1 MLPVAIITFLYP
13 AFGAIVVPVLAL
25 MNYRHGCTKEMKW
38 LFISL
43 VFVMAA
49 LGYSMGEWGDLERY
63 HQQLMMMETFDLST
77 IFQFD
82 EDRLYVADALLY
94 FVSQTGNM
102 QVLNYIIGFIVYGI
116 AFYVLFDRVSR
127 SPESFSM
134 GRVIE
139 LAVIIV
145 GIVPFF
151 NIIANVRCV
160 TAYVIILFAAYREL
174 VQKKKNILTYL
185 LYILPIGL
193 HVSAIIILL
202 LRFIQIVA
210 KRLGR
215 GIILIAI
222 FMPAL
227 IDFFYQYSSLF
238 SGNLVGDFITNA
250 ISRAYAYLYWT
261 DTGFAAEIQ
270 DNLTDKLTRI
280 YGTFFI
286 GLITLALLFAK
297 RKSIQILHK
306 DIFLE
311 PMIAYL
317 YVMGAC
323 TLGCL
328 YIVTGAFW
336 RFEAAVVLF
345 SPIVLIPLLE
355 LKDKFINLWFKLLF
369 SSGLFMLLMNF
380 IYMYRNMDVA
390 GMAKKFALT
399 TGIEVIYYVLNGV
412 FSILD

>member
-13 AFGAIVVPVLAL
+13 AFGAIVVPILAL
-25 MNYRHGCTKEMKW
+25 MNYRHGCTKDMKW
-38 LFISL
+38 LFVSL

-63 HQQLMMMETFDLST
+63 HQQLLMMETFDLAT
-77 IFQFD
+77 IFQLD
-82 EDRLYVADALLY
+82 EDHLYVADVLLY
-94 FVSQTGNM
+94 FVSQTGNI
-102 QVLNYIIGFIVYGI
+102 QVLNYIIGFIIYGI
-116 AFYVLFDRVSR
+116 AFYVLFDRISR
-127 SPESFSM
+127 SSESFMM

-139 LAVIIV
+139 LVIIV
-145 GIVPFF
+145 IGIVPFF
-151 NIIANVRCV
+151 NIIANIRCV

-174 VQKKKNILTYL
+174 IQKKKNVLTYL

-193 HVSAIIILL
+193 HVSAIIVLL
-202 LRFIQIVA
+202 LRFIQIAV

-215 GIILIAI
+215 GIILVAI
-222 FMPAL
+222 FIPSL
-227 IDFFYQYSSLF
+227 IDFFYQYSSMF
-238 SGNLVGDFITNA
+238 SGNLIGDFITNA

-270 DNLTDKLTRI
+270 DNLTNKLTRI

-286 GLITLALLFAK
+286 GLITLVLLFAK
-297 RKSIQILHK
+297 RKSIQVLHR

-317 YVMGAC
+317 YILGAC

-336 RFEAAVVLF
+336 RFEAAIVLF
-345 SPIVLIPLLE
+345 SSIILIPLLE
-355 LKDKFINLWFKLLF
+355 LKDKFINLWFNLLF
-369 SSGLFMLLMNF
+369 VSGLFMLLMNF

-390 GMAKKFALT
+390 DMAKKFVLT
-399 TGIEVIYYVLNGV
+399 SGIQVIYYVLNGV
-412 FSILD
+412 FNIFD